1 MMDLMHSLAA
11 EQQQQQQDDSS
22 SVKAPDGIT
31 SDSYAA
37 FTLAQRQR
45 LKQQVVA
52 WLQQQ
57 QQVGEAGKD
66 LQQQQQQQQHEFS
79 GDLAPVPLHNVRQLR
94 ELLYAYKVRTAA
106 AHA

>member
-11 EQQQQQQDDSS
+11 EQQQQQDDSS
-22 SVKAPDGIT
+22 SVGAPDGIT

-57 QQVGEAGKD
+57 QQVGEAGTD
-66 LQQQQQQQQHEFS
+66 LQQQQQQHEFS